1 MLSSLLNSFH
11 QLKLHT
17 DYPPSKKKNKQ
28 YLISNHIPV
37 LLKTMLHNMF
47 FIKNPIKDQ
56 VVNLIYAK
64 KKNISLKNQ
73 CNKYQKKKIQSKNLQ

>member
-1 MLSSLLNSFH
+1 
-11 QLKLHT
+11 
-17 DYPPSKKKNKQ
+17 
-28 YLISNHIPV
+28 
-37 LLKTMLHNMF
+37 MLHNMF

-73 CNKYQKKKIQSKNLQ
+73 CNKYQKKNFNQKIYSNKKTKIE